1 MVWRVSCCGILALL
15 GCGAAGAQVARPTPE
30 EAQISPLDIPG
41 GGGFRSSGLSAEP
54 GLADA
59 RDFTGT
65 WDQQGRADAL
75 SNFRAVQSRAT
86 AGSAASATGEGVADL
101 ARLRAGQAAKLSCM
115 PAAGPTSGGDGP
127 VEIIQTA
134 DHLTWMAE
142 EMHAIR
148 RIYLRGDFTASLP
161 RSYNGESIG
170 HFDGDVLVVETR
182 GMKGLPDE
190 VRMLERL
197 QKSSAGRVLEDQ
209 IRFVNADGTSAG
221 PGRTLTLYYRPNEK
235 MLEWICEDY
244 GQIYQPGGYDRK
256 L

>member
-1 MVWRVSCCGILALL
+1 MRLMSNVLVCILL
-15 GCGAAGAQVARPTPE
+15 GGSAAHAQVARPTPE

-41 GGGFRSSGLSAEP
+41 GGGFRSSGLSTEP

-65 WDQQGRADAL
+65 WDRQGRADAL
-75 SNFRAVQSRAT
+75 SNFRAVQSQAT
-86 AGSAASATGEGVADL
+86 AGAASAAD
-101 ARLRAGQAAKLSCM
+101 RQAAKLSCM
-115 PAAGPTSGGDGP
+115 PSAGPTSGGDGP
-127 VEIIQTA
+127 VEILQTGEQ
-134 DHLTWMAE
+134 LTWMAE

-148 RIYLRGDFTASLP
+148 RVFLRGDFTPALP

-170 HFDGDVLVVETR
+170 HFDGDTLVIETR
-182 GMKGLPDE
+182 GMKGLPDG

-197 QKSSAGRVLEDQ
+197 QKSSAGRVLED
-209 IRFVNADGTSAG
+209 RVSFVATDGRSAG
-221 PGRTLTLYYRPNEK
+221 PGRTITLYYRPNEK